1 MKFLLKNSRKN
12 RGAFT
17 LIELLIVIAI
27 IGILAV
33 ALLPRL
39 TGAPGKARDA
49 QRQTAV
55 QTIAGAVETYASDH
69 SGLYPVVN
77 PSATAGQCLE
87 SGQAIFDNIKT
98 YLRGE
103 EVPQDPSDSNCNN
116 SCNGFFRYVSNA
128 GGTEYAVETYL
139 ESENA
144 PDRTICVGDSNL
156 DSDFCTTGT
165 NTSCS

>member
-1 MKFLLKNSRKN
+1 MKFLLKNSRQS
-12 RGAFT
+12 RGGFT

-55 QTIAGAVETYASDH
+55 QTIAGAIETYASDH
-69 SGLYPVVN
+69 SGLYPVL
-77 PSATAGQCLE
+77 AAGGCLVDGG
-87 SGQAIFDNIKT
+87 SGDTVFDGIKV

-103 EVPQDPSDSNCNN
+103 EVPQDPSVSNCNN
-116 SCNGFFRYVSNA
+116 SCEGSFNYKSNA
-128 GGTEYAVETYL
+128 GGTEYVVETYL

-144 PDRTICVGDSNL
+144 PDRTICVGDSDL
-156 DSDFCTTGT
+156 DTTFCTTGT
-165 NTSCS
+165 NAAC